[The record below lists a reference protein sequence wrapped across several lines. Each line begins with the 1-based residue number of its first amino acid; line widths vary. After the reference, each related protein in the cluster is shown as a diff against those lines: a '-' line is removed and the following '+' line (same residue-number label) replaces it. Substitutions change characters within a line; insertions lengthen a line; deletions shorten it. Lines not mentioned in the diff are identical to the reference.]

1 MTKDIHKIKAKSHI
15 LNLLGNQLI
24 GNDGLAIFE
33 LVKNAYDADADEVK
47 IKFIELNTSSQKI
60 IIEDNGHGMSPEV
73 INNIWLTIGTD
84 SKRGQNRKPSP
95 KFGRISL
102 GNKGVGRL
110 AVHKL
115 ARKITLQTQVEGNMF
130 SNQLTIDWKKLI
142 ESKEY
147 IQDLEVEV
155 NQVGEPLFLEG
166 HGTRIILSGLYNTSW
181 SKLALRDLVRKI
193 ENIKNPFKDIENF
206 KVEIDAGEYNKWL
219 EGLKSSTEILND
231 SLYQFNFSISISK
244 QSDSISDTS
253 YFEYLSKLQEE
264 EKKLYNIIKERKE
277 KNIIA
282 DEKTLTTEEKKKKEI
297 ERHLDSFSILK
308 WSYKFNPPSLSKI
321 PKKEIDKK
329 DKGELF
335 LIGDLFADIDKESNS
350 YLRNRDLI
358 NIGNF
363 NGRFYVFNQTS
374 EILNYTAGGQVTAV
388 KEYIK
393 DNCGVKIY
401 RDNIRV
407 YNYGES
413 ADDWLRLDLMKIQRT
428 GDHFGKKV
436 TIGAIELN
444 LEQSD
449 SGLQE
454 KTNREGFDE
463 NYYYA
468 KFQRITGQVYQFFE
482 RKAQEDKEL
491 VDDFIKGFKTVK
503 RPGFSETLEELNNRL
518 IEKQIQNEFIP
529 LLNRLEKDY
538 TEMRDV
544 MLNSGIAG
552 LNLAVIFHEVD
563 REMRFI
569 NSDLNSDKVNIENIQ
584 GRIKN
589 LIQLLD
595 RLSPLLRQNKNI
607 NISAAELAKVV
618 VDIHKNRFQFHNI
631 IFSSPLISK
640 ENLNFSIKGPG
651 NLLSSML
658 SNLIDNAIYWTT
670 IKRDREGNNYKCG
683 IYLGTDLETFDGP
696 SIIVADNGLG
706 FSLDPE
712 ILVQPFRTLK
722 PGGMGLGLYYT
733 NLVMNIIGGKVL
745 FPDIKDLDIPN
756 VYDGACIA
764 LVFPKIK

>member
-33 LVKNAYDADADEVK
+33 LVKNSYDADADEVN
-47 IKFIELNTSSQKI
+47 IKFIDLNTATQKI
-60 IIEDNGHGMSPEV
+60 VIEDDGHGMSPAV

-95 KFGRISL
+95 KYGRISL

-115 ARKITLQTQVEGNMF
+115 ARNITLQTQTEGNMF
-130 SNQLTIDWKKLI
+130 SNQLFIDWKELI

-155 NQVGEPLFLEG
+155 TQIGEPLFKKG
-166 HGTRIILSGLYNTSW
+166 HGTRIILSGLYNISW

-193 ENIKNPFKDIENF
+193 ENIKNPFNDIENF
-206 KVEIDAGEYNKWL
+206 KVEIDAGQYNKWL

-231 SLYQFNFSISISK
+231 SLYQFKFSISVSK
-244 QSDSISDTS
+244 QNKSLSDNA
-253 YFEYLSKLQEE
+253 YLEYLFRLQEE
-264 EKKLYNIIKERKE
+264 EKELDIAKKYREDNNIELDNQTAI
-277 KNIIA
+277 
-282 DEKTLTTEEKKKKEI
+282 LEENKKEEI
-297 ERHLDSFSILK
+297 RIHLDSFSIFK

-321 PKKEIDKK
+321 QRNEIDEKH
-329 DKGELF
+329 DGESF
-335 LIGDLFADIDKESNS
+335 IIGDLFSDIDNKKGS

-358 NIGNF
+358 NIGNYG
-363 NGRFYVFNQTS
+363 GRFYVFNQSS
-374 EILNYTAGGQVTAV
+374 EILNYTSGGQVTAV

-393 DNCGVKIY
+393 ENCGIKIY
-401 RDNIRV
+401 RDNMRV
-407 YNYGES
+407 YNYGET
-413 ADDWLRLDLMKIQRT
+413 ADDWLRLDSMKIQRT

-444 LEQSD
+444 LEQSEN
-449 SGLQE
+449 GLQE

-463 NYYYA
+463 NYFYI
-468 KFQRITGQVYQFFE
+468 KFQRITNQIYQFFE
-482 RKAQEDKEL
+482 REAQGDKEL
-491 VDDFIKGFKTVK
+491 IDEFIKGFKTVK
-503 RPGFSETLEELNNRL
+503 RPGFSETLEELNSRL
-518 IEKQIQNEFIP
+518 AEKEIQNEFTP
-529 LLNRLEKDY
+529 LLKRLEKDY
-538 TEMRDV
+538 SEMRDI
-544 MLNSGIAG
+544 MLNSGITG
-552 LNLAVIFHEVD
+552 LNLAVVFHEVD

-569 NSDLNSDKVNIENIQ
+569 NSDLNIENVNIEKIQ

-607 NISAAELAKVV
+607 NISASELSKVV
-618 VDIHKNRFQFHNI
+618 IDIHKNRFKFHNI

-640 ENLNFSIKGPG
+640 ENPDFFIKGPG

-658 SNLIDNAIYWTT
+658 SNLLDNAIYWTT
-670 IKRDREGNNYKCG
+670 IKREHEGNNYKCG
-683 IYLGTDLETFDGP
+683 IYLGTDMNSFDGP
-696 SIIVADNGLG
+696 TIIVADNGSG

-712 ILVQPFRTLK
+712 ILTQPFKTLK

-733 NLVMNIIGGKVL
+733 NLVMNMIGGKIL
-745 FPDIKDLDIPN
+745 FPDAKDLDIPK

-764 LVFPKIK
+764 LIFPKSK

>member
-1 MTKDIHKIKAKSHI
+1 MSKDIHKIKAKSHI

-33 LVKNAYDADADEVK
+33 LVKNSYDADADEVK
-47 IKFIELNTSSQKI
+47 INFIDLNTASQKI
-60 IIEDNGHGMSPEV
+60 VIEDDGHGMSPEV

-95 KFGRISL
+95 KYGRISL

-115 ARKITLQTQVEGNMF
+115 ARKITLQTQVKGNMF
-130 SNQLTIDWKKLI
+130 SNQFSIDWKELI

-147 IQDLEVEV
+147 FQDLEVEV
-155 NQVGEPLFLEG
+155 VQIGEPLFKKG

-181 SKLALRDLVRKI
+181 SKLALRDLIRKI
-193 ENIKNPFKDIENF
+193 ENIKNPFNDIENF
-206 KVEIDAGEYNKWL
+206 KVEIDAGQYNKWL

-231 SLYQFNFSISISK
+231 SLYQFKFSISVSK
-244 QSDSISDTS
+244 QNELLSDNA
-253 YFEYLSKLQEE
+253 YLEYLFKLQEE
-264 EKKLYNIIKERKE
+264 EKELHKTEEYRKE
-277 KNIIA
+277 KNIKLDTQASLI
-282 DEKTLTTEEKKKKEI
+282 EEKKKEEI
-297 ERHLDSFSILK
+297 RKHLDSFSIFK

-321 PKKEIDKK
+321 QKKEIAPKKE
-329 DKGELF
+329 GEYF
-335 LIGDLFADIDKESNS
+335 IIGDLFLDIDKKRSS

-358 NIGNF
+358 NIGNYE
-363 NGRFYVFNQTS
+363 GRFYVFNQTS
-374 EILNYTAGGQVTAV
+374 EMLNYTSGGQVTAV

-393 DNCGVKIY
+393 DNCGIKVY

-407 YNYGES
+407 YNYGEPS
-413 ADDWLRLDLMKIQRT
+413 DDWLRLDLMKIQRT

-444 LEQSD
+444 LEQSEL
-449 SGLQE
+449 GLQE

-463 NYYYA
+463 NYYYT
-468 KFQRITGQVYQFFE
+468 KFQRITNQVYQFFE
-482 RKAQEDKEL
+482 RESQDSKEL
-491 VDDFIKGFKTVK
+491 VDEFIKGFKTVK

-518 IEKQIQNEFIP
+518 AEKQIQAEFTP
-529 LLNRLEKDY
+529 LLKRLEKDY
-538 TEMRDV
+538 SEMRDI
-544 MLNSGIAG
+544 MLNSGITG
-552 LNLAVIFHEVD
+552 LNLAVVFHEVD

-569 NSDLNSDKVNIENIQ
+569 NSDLNIEKVNIEKVQ

-595 RLSPLLRQNKNI
+595 RLSPLLRQNKNVNI
-607 NISAAELAKVV
+607 NASELAKAVI
-618 VDIHKNRFQFHNI
+618 DIHRNRFKFHNI

-640 ENLNFSIKGPG
+640 ENPDFSIKGPG

-670 IKRDREGNNYKCG
+670 IKREHEGNNHKCG
-683 IYLGTDLETFDGP
+683 IYLGTDINSFDGP
-696 SIIVADNGLG
+696 AIIVADNGLG

-712 ILVQPFRTLK
+712 ILVQPFKTFK

-733 NLVMNIIGGKVL
+733 SLVMNMIGGKIL
-745 FPDIKDLDIPN
+745 FPDAKDLEIPN

-764 LVFPKIK
+764 LVFPKFK

>member
-33 LVKNAYDADADEVK
+33 LVKNSYDADADEVN
-47 IKFIELNTSSQKI
+47 INFIDLNTATQKI
-60 IIEDNGHGMSPEV
+60 VIEDDGHGMSPAV

-95 KFGRISL
+95 KYGRISL

-115 ARKITLQTQVEGNMF
+115 ARNITLQTQTEGNIF
-130 SNQLTIDWKKLI
+130 SNQLSIDWKELI

-155 NQVGEPLFLEG
+155 TQIGEPLFKKG

-193 ENIKNPFKDIENF
+193 ENIKNPFNDIENF
-206 KVEIDAGEYNKWL
+206 KVEIDAGQYNKWL

-231 SLYQFNFSISISK
+231 SLYQFKFSISVSK
-244 QSDSISDTS
+244 QNKSLSDNA
-253 YFEYLSKLQEE
+253 YLEYLFRLQEE
-264 EKKLYNIIKERKE
+264 EKELDIAKKYREDNNIELDNQTAI
-277 KNIIA
+277 
-282 DEKTLTTEEKKKKEI
+282 LEENKKEEI
-297 ERHLDSFSILK
+297 RIHLDSFSIFK
-308 WSYKFNPPSLSKI
+308 WSYKFTPPSLSKI
-321 PKKEIDKK
+321 QRNEIDEKH
-329 DKGELF
+329 DGESF
-335 LIGDLFADIDKESNS
+335 IIGDLFSDIDNKKGS

-358 NIGNF
+358 NIGNYG
-363 NGRFYVFNQTS
+363 GRFYVFNQSS
-374 EILNYTAGGQVTAV
+374 EILNYTSGGQVTAV

-393 DNCGVKIY
+393 ENCGIKIY

-407 YNYGES
+407 YNYGET
-413 ADDWLRLDLMKIQRT
+413 ADDWLRLDSMKIQRT

-444 LEQSD
+444 LEQSEN
-449 SGLQE
+449 GLQE

-463 NYYYA
+463 NYFYT
-468 KFQRITGQVYQFFE
+468 KFQRITNQIYQFFE
-482 RKAQEDKEL
+482 REAQGDKEL
-491 VDDFIKGFKTVK
+491 IDEFIKGFKTVK
-503 RPGFSETLEELNNRL
+503 RPGFSETLEELNSKL
-518 IEKQIQNEFIP
+518 AEKEIQNEFTP
-529 LLNRLEKDY
+529 LLKRLEKDY
-538 TEMRDV
+538 SEMRDI
-544 MLNSGIAG
+544 MLNSGITG
-552 LNLAVIFHEVD
+552 LNLAVVFHEVD

-569 NSDLNSDKVNIENIQ
+569 NSDLNIENVNIEKIQ

-607 NISAAELAKVV
+607 NISASELSKVV
-618 VDIHKNRFQFHNI
+618 IDIHKNRFKFHDI

-640 ENLNFSIKGPG
+640 ENPDFFIKGPG

-658 SNLIDNAIYWTT
+658 SNLLDNAIYWTT
-670 IKRDREGNNYKCG
+670 IKREHEGNDYKCG
-683 IYLGTDLETFDGP
+683 IYLGTDMNSFDGP
-696 SIIVADNGLG
+696 AIIVADNGSG

-712 ILVQPFRTLK
+712 ILTQPFKTLK

-733 NLVMNIIGGKVL
+733 NLVMNMIGGKIL
-745 FPDIKDLDIPN
+745 FPDAKDLDIPK

-764 LVFPKIK
+764 LIFPKSK